1 MNHKVTIVTLTYNH
15 ENVIAQTLDSLLA
28 QKTNFDF
35 EILIGDDSSTDNTL
49 QIIEAYKKKYPQ
61 KIRILK
67 SDKNIGLEQ
76 NYLRCYRVC
85 TTEFVAIC
93 DGDDYWIDPLK
104 LQKQVDF
111 LSTHPAYGLVGTM
124 INFFDEET
132 GIFTPGKRIAQ
143 DYISYTIDD
152 IILSNPLTSSSVL
165 FRNKLLQE
173 LLVLYDS
180 QPEALHNFIDYSLWM
195 YFASQQKVAELKEVA
210 TVYRLSKASVS
221 QNKNYVKQWAYRK
234 RNYKHYK
241 FFRNYLIN
249 LSPETLQ
256 KADYNR
262 ALWYYKIA
270 AVNGDTQISGELY
283 RILRQNKDFI
293 RAFFIRMILRFP
305 KTIRLADYYDI
316 IRAKL
321 SSIFSETPDL

>member
-1 MNHKVTIVTLTYNH
+1 MNKKVSIVTLTYNH
-15 ENVIAQTLDSLLA
+15 EKVIAQTLDSLLA
-28 QKTNFDF
+28 QKTDFDF
-35 EILIGDDSSTDNTL
+35 EILIGDDCSTDDTL
-49 QIIEAYKKKYPQ
+49 KIIDSYRQ
-61 KIRILK
+61 KHPNKFRVLT

-76 NYLRCYRVC
+76 NYLRCYRAC

-111 LSTHPAYGLVGTM
+111 LSRHSDYGLVGTL
-124 INFFDEET
+124 IDFYDEET
-132 GIFTPGKRIAQ
+132 GVFTQGKRIEQ

-152 IILSNPLTSSSVL
+152 IIVANPLTSSSVL
-165 FRNKLLQE
+165 FRNELLQGF
-173 LLVLYDS
+173 LSLYDA
-180 QPEALHNFIDYSLWM
+180 QPQALHNFIDYSLWM
-195 YFASQQKVAELKEVA
+195 YFASQQKVAELNDVA

-221 QNKNYVKQWAYRK
+221 QNKDYVKQWAYRK

-241 FFRNYLIN
+241 FFRNYIKN
-249 LSPETLQ
+249 LSEKTIQ

-270 AVNGDTQISGELY
+270 SVNGDTQISDELY
-283 RILRQNKDFI
+283 RILKQNKDSI
-293 RAFFIRMILRFP
+293 RAFFIRMILRYP

-316 IRAKL
+316 IEMKL
-321 SSIFSETPDL
+321 NPKNS